1 MSEFILCQI
10 GVTHVT
16 GLSSEARDRELQ
28 MARKLEK
35 MCRASGRHNML
46 HIPSVKVCFTVPVT
60 FIQNHKNDIILEMVL
75 QQVT

>member
-1 MSEFILCQI
+1 MKEFILCPI

-16 GLSSEARDRELQ
+16 GLSSGARDRELQ

-46 HIPSVKVCFTVPVT
+46 HIRSVKVCFHVSMT
-60 FIQNHKNDIILEMVL
+60 FIQKHIKM
-75 QQVT
+75 TSF